1 MEEMEGNMQQVVFPV
16 EDNGVMKMKEV
27 MDMVRRMWT
36 I

>member
-1 MEEMEGNMQQVVFPV
+1 MEEMEGNMQLEVSLV